1 MNDKKLGS
9 ILKKENKW
17 EKYIYPIICLVTAI
31 LAILIYAGALEVNLK
46 NDKVS
51 PNTFATI
58 LLVVSLIGLV
68 KGVYD
73 IFKEKKQFVK
83 VFDKMYSNDD
93 ICQKLS
99 VLGFPKESI
108 KIIRQDYFINIYI
121 IENNMAYD
129 LYVDNFQAVISYDYS
144 EEYIENLSD
153 DEINNLEELNSELIE
168 LKVKNIKVEELL
180 DKYIN
185 YVNKIKF

>member
-1 MNDKKLGS
+1 MSDKKLGS

-17 EKYIYPIICLVTAI
+17 ENYIYPIICLVTAI
-31 LAILIYAGALEVNLK
+31 LAILIYAGVLEVNLK

-153 DEINNLEELNSELIE
+153 DEIDNLEELNSELIE
-168 LKVKNIKVEELL
+168 LKVKDIKVEELL

>member
-1 MNDKKLGS
+1 MSDKKLGS

-31 LAILIYAGALEVNLK
+31 LAILIYAGVLEVNLK

-58 LLVVSLIGLV
+58 LLVVSLFGLV

-168 LKVKNIKVEELL
+168 LKVKDIMVEELL